1 MDGGGGVG
9 EEHEALSHIPF
20 PLHFSFHFGPYTT
33 THYQWQFKGEGL
45 RVCTPPSHQTHE
57 YFTTSLMPKICAMVE
72 LYISLQCKVFNL
84 LCNNS

>member
-1 MDGGGGVG
+1 MG

-45 RVCTPPSHQTHE
+45 RVCTPPPIRHMSI
-57 YFTTSLMPKICAMVE
+57 LPLA
-72 LYISLQCKVFNL
+72 
-84 LCNNS
+84 